1 MHNRNAEAPII
12 NVCVYAY
19 RERSN
24 EADYVAQPMC
34 LLGGCTNKVAFTVV

>member
-1 MHNRNAEAPII
+1 MYKRKAEAPAI
-12 NVCVYAY
+12 NVCVYAH

-34 LLGGCTNKVAFTVV
+34 SLGGCTNKIKFTVV